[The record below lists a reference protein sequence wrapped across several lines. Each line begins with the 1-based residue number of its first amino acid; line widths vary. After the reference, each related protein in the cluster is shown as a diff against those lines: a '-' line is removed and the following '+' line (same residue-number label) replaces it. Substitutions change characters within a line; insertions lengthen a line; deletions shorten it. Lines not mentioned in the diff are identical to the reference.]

1 MVPVPET
8 PVWSSHDQES
18 RNNGMAL
25 GATWLIHFRTAL
37 AGWFFIWFH
46 TAGGQERDS
55 AVIRTTRLSGR
66 WPVGLLSL
74 GISFWFFANSRQAVP
89 TRHWRSDGRTNW
101 VDHTKTIHHKFE
113 AGKTL
118 RWISFPRSTGW
129 TTVAWILESWM
140 MPKTVDNSSWFK
152 TKTQKGLAVP
162 CLSISDPKEAA
173 VWTMTVPGQSC
184 SRNRRISDL
193 RSPFF
198 PLPLPS
204 FTLWPLRPTSCQGC
218 STLGGWRGWV
228 VFLFPFETS
237 LRENYRTDS
246 SHVFSG
252 WSPVR
257 PEPEPHYLRLRP
269 DFLIDAKRPQA
280 S

>member
-1 MVPVPET
+1 
-8 PVWSSHDQES
+8 
-18 RNNGMAL
+18 MAL

-37 AGWFFIWFH
+37 AGWLFIWFH
-46 TAGGQERDS
+46 TAGGQKPDS

-74 GISFWFFANSRQAVP
+74 GISFWFILP
-89 TRHWRSDGRTNW
+89 T
-101 VDHTKTIHHKFE
+101 
-113 AGKTL
+113 AGKLFQHATDAVMVEPTEL
-118 RWISFPRSTGW
+118 TIGKRFITNLKLGKLSDWISFPRSTGW

-198 PLPLPS
+198 PLPLSS

-257 PEPEPHYLRLRP
+257 PEPHDLQLRP
-269 DFLIDAKRPQA
+269 DFLIDAKGPQA